1 MYGDVVMSNE
11 VLLKYI
17 AAPIL
22 IGWILALIAGK
33 IIIPILKNLGIK
45 DSEREEGLESHKKKA
60 GTPLM
65 GGIIFLLPMLIV
77 TIPYAVKTPKLWA
90 VVILTVG
97 FYIVGFIDDY
107 IKVVM
112 HRNLGLRVWQK
123 LLLQFIVTVV
133 FVVFVNTAFDD
144 FYNMYIP
151 FLGKEIN
158 LSWFN
163 IPFLFLVALAT
174 TNGTNFT
181 DGVDGL
187 CGSVTAV
194 VATFFVIVG
203 VMSTVEFAP
212 VSAALLGGLLGYLY
226 YNVYPGK
233 VYMGDG
239 GSLAIGGYVVAVSYL
254 TGLTLWIPIVGIIY
268 AVEVISVV
276 MQVGYFKLTH
286 GKRIF
291 RMAPI
296 HHHFEKGGW
305 SETRVVNA
313 FTTVTII
320 AGIIGLLAI
329 SR

>member
-1 MYGDVVMSNE
+1 MSNE
-11 VLLKYI
+11 ILFKYLVGPVLC
-17 AAPIL
+17 A
-22 IGWILALIAGK
+22 WILALIAGK
-33 IIIPILKNLGIK
+33 IIIPILKSLGIK

-77 TIPYAVKTPKLWA
+77 TIPYAIKTPKLWA
-90 VVILTVG
+90 VLILTFG

-123 LLLQFIVTVV
+123 LLLQFIVMVV
-133 FVVFVNTAFDD
+133 FVFFVNAFIPD

-151 FLGKEIN
+151 IVGKEIN
-158 LSWFN
+158 LGLFN

-187 CGSVTAV
+187 CGSVTAA
-194 VATFFVIVG
+194 VATFFIIVA
-203 VMSTVEFAP
+203 MLTNCELSP

-239 GSLAIGGYVVAVSYL
+239 GSLAIGGYVVAISYL

-276 MQVGYFKLTH
+276 LQVGYFKLTH

-296 HHHFEKGGW
+296 HHHYEKGGW
-305 SETRVVNA
+305 SETKVVNV

-320 AGIIGLLAI
+320 AALIGLMAI
-329 SR
+329 KW

>member
-1 MYGDVVMSNE
+1 MTNYSLLIYLVVPI
-11 VLLKYI
+11 I
-17 AAPIL
+17 A
-22 IGWILALIAGK
+22 GWILALVAGK
-33 IIIPILKNLGIK
+33 IIIPILKKLGIK
-45 DSEREEGLESHKKKA
+45 DSEREEGLESHKAKA

-65 GGIIFLLPMLIV
+65 GGVIFLLPMLIIL
-77 TIPYAVKTPKLWA
+77 IPYAVKTKELFA
-90 VVILTVG
+90 VIILAVG

-123 LLLQFIVTVV
+123 LLLQFVV
-133 FVVFVNTAFDD
+133 MVIFVLFVNALIPD
-144 FYNMYIP
+144 FYNMIIP
-151 FLGKEIN
+151 FSGKVIN
-158 LSWFN
+158 LGWFN

-194 VATFFVIVG
+194 VAAFFAIVTFISFP
-203 VMSTVEFAP
+203 EFAP
-212 VSAALLGGLLGYLY
+212 ASAAIFGGLLGYLF

-239 GSLAIGGYVVAVSYL
+239 GSLAIGGYVVAISYL

-276 MQVGYFKLTH
+276 MQVGYFKITH

-305 SETRVVNA
+305 SEARVVNA

-320 AGIIGLLAI
+320 ACLIGYLALD
-329 SR
+329 

>member
-1 MYGDVVMSNE
+1 MNE
-11 VLLKYI
+11 SLVTNV
-17 AAPIL
+17 IL
-22 IGWILALIAGK
+22 PVFAGWILALIAGR
-33 IIIPILKNLGIK
+33 IIIPLLRKMGIK

-77 TIPYAVKTPKLWA
+77 SVPFAIKSRGVALIL
-90 VVILTVG
+90 ILTFGFYLVG
-97 FYIVGFIDDY
+97 FADDY
-107 IKVVM
+107 IKVAM

-123 LLLQFIVTVV
+123 LLFQFIIMAV
-133 FVVFVNTAFDD
+133 FTLYLVECTD
-144 FYNMYIP
+144 FSLAMKIP
-151 FLGKEIN
+151 FTDNVLDLG
-158 LSWFN
+158 WFN

-194 VATFFVIVG
+194 VAAFFTG
-203 VMSTVEFAP
+203 VAVWLGSDVPP
-212 VSAALLGGLLGYLY
+212 VCAALFGALLGYLF
-226 YNVYPGK
+226 YNSYPGK

-239 GSLAIGGYVVAVSYL
+239 GSLAIGGFVTAASYVL
-254 TGLTLWIPIVGIIY
+254 GLQLWIPIVGIIY

-276 MQVGYFKLTH
+276 MQVSYFKMTH

-313 FTTVTII
+313 FTTVTIL
-320 AGIIGLLAI
+320 GCLLGVWALL
-329 SR
+329 

>member
-1 MYGDVVMSNE
+1 MTNYSLLIYLVVPI
-11 VLLKYI
+11 I
-17 AAPIL
+17 A
-22 IGWILALIAGK
+22 GWILALVAGK
-33 IIIPILKNLGIK
+33 IIIPILKKLGIK
-45 DSEREEGLESHKKKA
+45 DSEREEGLESHKAKA

-65 GGIIFLLPMLIV
+65 GGVIFLLPMLIIL
-77 TIPYAVKTPKLWA
+77 IPYAVKTKELFA
-90 VVILTVG
+90 VIILAVG

-123 LLLQFIVTVV
+123 LLLQFVV
-133 FVVFVNTAFDD
+133 MVIFVLFVNALIPD
-144 FYNMYIP
+144 FYNMIIP
-151 FLGKEIN
+151 FSGKVIN
-158 LSWFN
+158 LGWFN

-194 VATFFVIVG
+194 VAAFFAIVTFISFP
-203 VMSTVEFAP
+203 EFAP
-212 VSAALLGGLLGYLY
+212 ASAAILGGLLGYLF

-239 GSLAIGGYVVAVSYL
+239 GSLAIGGYVVAISYL

-276 MQVGYFKLTH
+276 MQVGYFKITH

-305 SETRVVNA
+305 SEARVVNA

-320 AGIIGLLAI
+320 ACLIGYLALD
-329 SR
+329 

>member
-1 MYGDVVMSNE
+1 MTNE
-11 VLLKYI
+11 ILFKYLVGPVLC
-17 AAPIL
+17 A
-22 IGWILALIAGK
+22 WILALIAGK
-33 IIIPILKNLGIK
+33 IIIPILKSLGIK

-77 TIPYAVKTPKLWA
+77 TIPYAIKTPKLWA
-90 VVILTVG
+90 VLILTFG

-123 LLLQFIVTVV
+123 LRLQFIVMVV
-133 FVVFVNTAFDD
+133 FVFFVNAFIPD

-151 FLGKEIN
+151 IVGKEIN
-158 LSWFN
+158 LGLFN

-187 CGSVTAV
+187 CGSVTAA
-194 VATFFVIVG
+194 VATFFIIVA
-203 VMSTVEFAP
+203 MLTNCELSP

-239 GSLAIGGYVVAVSYL
+239 GSLAIGGYVVAISYL

-276 MQVGYFKLTH
+276 LQVGYFKLTH

-296 HHHFEKGGW
+296 HHHYEKGGW
-305 SETRVVNA
+305 SETKVVNV

-320 AGIIGLLAI
+320 AALIGLMAI
-329 SR
+329 KW

>member
-1 MYGDVVMSNE
+1 MTNENLFSNLVGP
-11 VLLKYI
+11 VL
-17 AAPIL
+17 AA
-22 IGWILALIAGK
+22 WILALIAGK
-33 IIIPILKNLGIK
+33 IIIPILKRLGIK

-90 VVILTVG
+90 VMILTFG

-123 LLLQFIVTVV
+123 LLLQFIVMVV
-133 FVVFVNTAFDD
+133 FVLFVNSNFPD

-151 FLGKEIN
+151 FVGKEIN
-158 LSWFN
+158 LGWFN

-187 CGSVTAV
+187 CGSVTAA
-194 VATFFVIVG
+194 VATFFVIVA
-203 VMSTVEFAP
+203 MLTTLELTP

-239 GSLAIGGYVVAVSYL
+239 GSLAIGGYVVAISYL

-276 MQVGYFKLTH
+276 LQVGYFKLTH

-296 HHHFEKGGW
+296 HHHYEKGGW
-305 SETRVVNA
+305 SETKVVNV

-320 AGIIGLLAI
+320 ASLIGLMAI
-329 SR
+329 KW

>member
-1 MYGDVVMSNE
+1 MTNAILFKYLVGP
-11 VLLKYI
+11 VLV
-17 AAPIL
+17 A
-22 IGWILALIAGK
+22 WILALIAGK
-33 IIIPILKNLGIK
+33 IIIPILKNLGIRG
-45 DSEREEGLESHKKKA
+45 SEREEGLESHKKKA

-77 TIPYAVKTPKLWA
+77 TIPYAIKTPKLWA
-90 VVILTVG
+90 VLILTFG

-123 LLLQFIVTVV
+123 LLLQFIVMVV
-133 FVVFVNTAFDD
+133 IVFFVNANFPD

-151 FLGKEIN
+151 FVGKEIN
-158 LSWFN
+158 LGWFN

-187 CGSVTAV
+187 CGSVTAA
-194 VATFFVIVG
+194 VATFFIIVA
-203 VMSTVEFAP
+203 MLTTVELTP

-239 GSLAIGGYVVAVSYL
+239 GSLAIGGYVVAISYL

-276 MQVGYFKLTH
+276 LQVGYFKLTH

-296 HHHFEKGGW
+296 HHHYEKGGW
-305 SETRVVNA
+305 SETKVVNV

-320 AGIIGLLAI
+320 ASLVGLMAI
-329 SR
+329 KW

>member
-1 MYGDVVMSNE
+1 MENVVSQVIIP
-11 VLLKYI
+11 VLLS
-17 AAPIL
+17 
-22 IGWILALIAGK
+22 WILALAAGK
-33 IIIPILKNLGIK
+33 IIIPWLKRLGIK

-65 GGIIFLLPMLIV
+65 GGIIFLLPMFIV
-77 TIPYAVKTPKLWA
+77 SIPSAFKNRSILLVL
-90 VVILTVG
+90 ILTLG
-97 FYIVGFIDDY
+97 FYLVGVTDDY

-112 HRNLGLRVWQK
+112 KRNLGLRVWQK
-123 LLLQFIVTVV
+123 LLFQFVIMVIFTVYFTKFTDLSFAMKVPFTGIV
-133 FVVFVNTAFDD
+133 FD
-144 FYNMYIP
+144 
-151 FLGKEIN
+151 LGI
-158 LSWFN
+158 FN
-163 IPFLFLVALAT
+163 IPFLFIVALAT

-194 VATFFVIVG
+194 VAAFFV
-203 VMSTVEFAP
+203 FASFYLNGNISL
-212 VSAALLGGLLGYLY
+212 VCAAMFGGLLGYLF

-239 GSLAIGGYVVAVSYL
+239 GSLAIGGFVTATSLVM
-254 TGLTLWIPIVGIIY
+254 GIQLWIPIIGIIY

-276 MQVGYFKLTH
+276 LQVGYFKLTH

-296 HHHFEKGGW
+296 HHHYEKGGW
-305 SETRVVNA
+305 SETKVVNA

-320 AGIIGLLAI
+320 GCLIGAWALL
-329 SR
+329 

>member
-1 MYGDVVMSNE
+1 MENVVSQVIIP
-11 VLLKYI
+11 VLLS
-17 AAPIL
+17 
-22 IGWILALIAGK
+22 WILALAAGK
-33 IIIPILKNLGIK
+33 IIIPWLKRLGIK

-65 GGIIFLLPMLIV
+65 GGIIFLLPMFIV
-77 TIPYAVKTPKLWA
+77 SIPSAFKNRSILLVL
-90 VVILTVG
+90 ILTLG
-97 FYIVGFIDDY
+97 FYLVGVTDDY

-112 HRNLGLRVWQK
+112 KRNLGLRVWQK
-123 LLLQFIVTVV
+123 LLFQFVIMVIFTVYFTKFTDLSFAMKVPFTGIV
-133 FVVFVNTAFDD
+133 FD
-144 FYNMYIP
+144 
-151 FLGKEIN
+151 LGI
-158 LSWFN
+158 FN
-163 IPFLFLVALAT
+163 IPFLFIVALAT

-194 VATFFVIVG
+194 VAAFFV
-203 VMSTVEFAP
+203 FASFYLNGNISL
-212 VSAALLGGLLGYLY
+212 VCAAMFGGLLGYLF

-239 GSLAIGGYVVAVSYL
+239 GSLAIGGFVTAASLVM
-254 TGLTLWIPIVGIIY
+254 GIQLWIPIIGIIY

-276 MQVGYFKLTH
+276 LQVGYFKLTH

-296 HHHFEKGGW
+296 HHHYEKGGW
-305 SETRVVNA
+305 SETKVVNA

-320 AGIIGLLAI
+320 GCLIGAWALL
-329 SR
+329 

>member
-1 MYGDVVMSNE
+1 MTNE
-11 VLLKYI
+11 ILFKYLVGPVLC
-17 AAPIL
+17 A
-22 IGWILALIAGK
+22 WILALIAGK
-33 IIIPILKNLGIK
+33 IIIPILKSLGIK

-77 TIPYAVKTPKLWA
+77 TIPYAIKTPKLWA
-90 VVILTVG
+90 VLILTFG

-123 LLLQFIVTVV
+123 LLLQFIVMVV
-133 FVVFVNTAFDD
+133 FVFFVNAFIPD

-151 FLGKEIN
+151 IVGKEIN
-158 LSWFN
+158 LGIFN

-187 CGSVTAV
+187 CGSVTAA
-194 VATFFVIVG
+194 VATFFIIVA
-203 VMSTVEFAP
+203 MLTNCELSP

-239 GSLAIGGYVVAVSYL
+239 GSLAIGGYVVAISYL

-276 MQVGYFKLTH
+276 LQVGYFKLTH

-296 HHHFEKGGW
+296 HHHYEKGGW
-305 SETRVVNA
+305 SETKVVNV

-320 AGIIGLLAI
+320 AALIGLMAI
-329 SR
+329 KW

>member
-1 MYGDVVMSNE
+1 MNSSLVVS
-11 VLLKYI
+11 V
-17 AAPIL
+17 IL
-22 IGWILALIAGK
+22 PVFAGWILALIAGK
-33 IIIPILKNLGIK
+33 IIIPLLKKLGIK

-77 TIPYAVKTPKLWA
+77 SIPFAIHSRNIALVL
-90 VVILTVG
+90 ILTFG
-97 FYIVGFIDDY
+97 FYLVGYADDY

-112 HRNLGLRVWQK
+112 QRNLGLRVWQK
-123 LLLQFIVTVV
+123 LLCQF
-133 FVVFVNTAFDD
+133 FVMAIFAFYLTMCTDVSLT
-144 FYNMYIP
+144 MRIP
-151 FLGKEIN
+151 FTGNMLDLG
-158 LSWFN
+158 WFN
-163 IPFLFLVALAT
+163 VPFLFLVALAT

-194 VATFFVIVG
+194 VAAFFTGAAIYLGSDV
-203 VMSTVEFAP
+203 SP
-212 VSAALLGGLLGYLY
+212 VCAALFGALLGYLF

-239 GSLAIGGYVVAVSYL
+239 GSLAIGGFVTAVSYVL
-254 TGLTLWIPIVGIIY
+254 QIPLWIPIIGIIY
-268 AVEVISVV
+268 AAEVISVV

-305 SETRVVNA
+305 SETLVVNA
-313 FTTVTII
+313 FTTVTILG
-320 AGIIGLLAI
+320 ALLGIWALLA
-329 SR
+329 

>member
-1 MYGDVVMSNE
+1 MTNE
-11 VLLKYI
+11 ILFGNLVGPVL
-17 AAPIL
+17 AA
-22 IGWILALIAGK
+22 WILALIAGK
-33 IIIPILKNLGIK
+33 IIIPILKRLGIK

-90 VVILTVG
+90 VLILTFG

-123 LLLQFIVTVV
+123 LLLQFVVMVV
-133 FVVFVNTAFDD
+133 FVLFVNSNFPD

-151 FLGKEIN
+151 FVGKEIN
-158 LSWFN
+158 LGWFN

-187 CGSVTAV
+187 CGSVTAA
-194 VATFFVIVG
+194 VATFFVIVA
-203 VMSTVEFAP
+203 MLTTLELTP

-239 GSLAIGGYVVAVSYL
+239 GSLAIGGYVVAISYL

-276 MQVGYFKLTH
+276 LQVGYFKLTH

-296 HHHFEKGGW
+296 HHHYEKGGW
-305 SETRVVNA
+305 SETKVVNV
-313 FTTVTII
+313 FTTVTVLM
-320 AGIIGLLAI
+320 ALIGYLAI
-329 SR
+329 L

>member
-1 MYGDVVMSNE
+1 MTNE
-11 VLLKYI
+11 ILFKYLVGPVLC
-17 AAPIL
+17 A
-22 IGWILALIAGK
+22 WILALIAGK
-33 IIIPILKNLGIK
+33 IIIPILKSLGIK

-77 TIPYAVKTPKLWA
+77 TIPYAIKTPKLWA
-90 VVILTVG
+90 VLILTFG

-123 LLLQFIVTVV
+123 LLLQFIVMVV
-133 FVVFVNTAFDD
+133 FVFFVNAFIPD

-151 FLGKEIN
+151 IVGKEIN
-158 LSWFN
+158 LGLFN

-187 CGSVTAV
+187 CGSVTAA
-194 VATFFVIVG
+194 VATFFIIVA
-203 VMSTVEFAP
+203 MLTNCELSP

-239 GSLAIGGYVVAVSYL
+239 GSLAIGGYVVAISYL

-276 MQVGYFKLTH
+276 LQVGYFKLTH

-296 HHHFEKGGW
+296 HHHYEKGGW
-305 SETRVVNA
+305 SETKVVNV

-320 AGIIGLLAI
+320 AALIGLMAI
-329 SR
+329 KW

>member
-1 MYGDVVMSNE
+1 MTNDILFKNVVLP
-11 VLLKYI
+11 VI
-17 AAPIL
+17 CAWA
-22 IGWILALIAGK
+22 LALVAGK
-33 IIIPILKNLGIK
+33 IIIPILKKLGIK
-45 DSEREEGLESHKKKA
+45 DSEREEGLESHKAKA

-77 TIPYAVKTPKLWA
+77 TIPYAVKTPELWA
-90 VVILTVG
+90 VLILTFG

-123 LLLQFIVTVV
+123 LLLQFIVMVV
-133 FVVFVNTAFDD
+133 FVLFVNANLPD

-151 FLGKEIN
+151 FVGKEIN
-158 LSWFN
+158 LGWFN
-163 IPFLFLVALAT
+163 IPFLLLVALAT

-187 CGSVTAV
+187 CGSVTAA
-194 VATFFVIVG
+194 VATFFVIVAMLT
-203 VMSTVEFAP
+203 VVEFTP
-212 VSAALLGGLLGYLY
+212 VSSALLGGLLGYLY

-239 GSLAIGGYVVAVSYL
+239 GSLAIGGYVVAISYL

-276 MQVGYFKLTH
+276 LQVGYFKLTH

-296 HHHFEKGGW
+296 HHHYEKGGW
-305 SETRVVNA
+305 SETKVVNV
-313 FTTVTII
+313 FTTVTIL
-320 AGIIGLLAI
+320 ASLIGLMAI
-329 SR
+329 KW